1 MVARPAHAGL
11 QRFVVRLFRSSGGIA
26 GLGVLV
32 GDREIMTCAHVVNTA
47 LSRSQEHADQP
58 GDDGLIDIDFPL
70 LPDTGWRGQ
79 ARVSRWLPPPG
90 KDVAGRDIAGLAFT
104 GELPDGASPA
114 KLAPVLAPHGLV
126 DVFGYPRGR
135 PGGVFVEA
143 RVRYEVGGGVLQL
156 DSTTGSALRIR
167 PGFSGSPVCDRDSGD
182 VIGLLW
188 MAPRTD
194 SEERDSFA
202 ITAERLRSA
211 WPEVLADVG
220 REVGQ
225 VTAGML
231 ASEWPLLAGDVQE
244 HESLLPRQ
252 LIEREWLSAEIG
264 AFCRQHDRG
273 YFLIEGDA
281 GMGKTTFAAWFA
293 RQKRCAAHFAQ
304 LDPDAG
310 TTKVAVRSLSA
321 QLIAAW
327 NLHALTD
334 RMALPEEAGSY
345 AWFRTVLQAAAR
357 SRDEAA
363 PGTPIILVA
372 DALDAAAE
380 HPPGHLPMGLPDQ
393 LPGGVYI
400 VATAR
405 PGGLPHEP
413 AEETYARCVL
423 HPARDENMAD
433 LRQYIACSAAEG
445 SLARAIAS
453 ARITLDQF
461 TASLLEPSLGSWIY
475 VRHVL
480 EAIRQDPPKAGELPA
495 LPSGLKNYYD
505 TNVASLCE
513 GSDGTGLY
521 LPLLATLA
529 VVAEHVD
536 VPTLAALAGVADR
549 QQVQRAVDR
558 RLLPYCSIT
567 RPPGERR
574 SLFRI
579 GHPSLSEYLRGN
591 PAAPAADQ
599 AGEPGASAQP
609 AVSVRREEMADACQ
623 DAQNRICDRYLTAW
637 GGLDRDLPRLEAN
650 PDLAEMD
657 RGYALRW
664 LASHLLTAGRHG
676 DLHRLLACGPGG
688 TNIWFAAHDRA
699 GNVAGYLRDV
709 DLARGAAPRLGI
721 QLRYAL
727 IQASIASLSTTL
739 PPGLIGE
746 LVTRRDEDDK
756 PVWDPSRAFRY
767 VERMAD
773 EQRQA
778 QALARITRLLPR
790 ELLGPALS
798 VAMRMQHEENRAAAL
813 EAVIPHLPQ
822 HLLDLAAQAVFSVEY
837 GPGYSLA
844 SIESNPNLYLP
855 AMVAIMV
862 RLPAELLQELRRG
875 HVRAFNQVSYARA
888 AYALFWPNDRVQG
901 TRDAL
906 EQASELEYEY
916 DRGLLVAALM
926 PYFPRNTFDEVLVVL
941 ATTHYLDAPMV
952 ALAEH
957 APDERL
963 GDVLDFAQG
972 KWDPTPVFFC
982 KAARRLTAD
991 HALAALRLCKAM
1003 PREDERAEAFAAL
1016 APILDS
1022 DQARRLLEPDQ
1033 SDSLLHRPVIVRDL
1047 ELPFE
1052 APQLVAVSALLDRLP
1067 PEEAREVVRE
1077 RILGHGR
1084 PGSLSYRS
1092 QVPMLSSNSLS
1103 YRSLLPLLGRHLP
1116 DDLRREA
1123 LGYIY
1128 DGLKWPGNEPEKHA
1142 ALLARFTKLSDHEVA
1157 EAFDQA
1163 QANSWSDAHLAAADV
1178 LAPCLDDRLLRDV
1191 LQRVM
1196 AFPLEKE
1203 CFAAVAAL
1211 GRVQRP
1217 ETRDQTAAR
1226 GLAMAIGISHVRS
1239 KACAV
1244 AALGPIL
1251 TPPDLATAA
1260 FAILWSIDPFWGVR
1274 AMEEMADVLPAQLV
1288 QAVPDRIRGWIILDP
1303 RLDIPRIIERL
1314 AAHGYTAVIDRLLPD
1329 PEGSWDP
1336 NGWGEALAALAPHLT
1351 ESKIRK
1357 LWHLW
1362 HRRDHERLV
1371 RDGAEALSSLVS
1383 RLPADERAAAVDEIL
1398 AAYRPWHDWDTDDA
1412 RFLGRLARAAP
1423 TEQLTQTLS
1432 DMLGRKRGIPF
1443 QVLAELAPGLPGTL
1457 IEEALQYA
1465 LSDHDD
1471 WNCQAL
1477 AKLAPRLSGAPL
1489 NRAISHVNEIQDRR
1503 WAAVALTALARQLPR
1518 DHENRETV
1526 LATAVEA
1533 AVTWPL
1539 QSSLGGVMAALIPQ
1553 LPDRLRPSAV
1563 SAAIQ
1568 EACQGLDHLHRSS
1581 DREEF
1586 DRLRAVLAVL
1596 RGPELEEFYAQLG
1609 TEVRNPQVR
1618 ARSQAAV
1625 VQQAGSSRVASFMP
1639 GGNPLYHEWP
1649 GDHDRAGLMGLIAG
1663 AAWWIDQNGGSADI
1677 ADVIESIFDVARW
1690 WP

>member
-1 MVARPAHAGL
+1 MADRPAPAGL

-58 GDDGLIDIDFPL
+58 GDDDLVDIDFPL
-70 LPDTGWRGQ
+70 LPETGWRGQ
-79 ARVSRWLPPPG
+79 ARVSRWLSPPG
-90 KDVAGRDIAGLAFT
+90 KDVAGSDIAGLAFT
-104 GELPDGASPA
+104 GEPPDGASPA
-114 KLAPVLAPHGLV
+114 KLARALTPHRLV

-143 RVRYEVGGGVLQL
+143 RVRYEVRGGVLQL

-188 MAPRTD
+188 MAPRAD

-202 ITAERLRSA
+202 ITAKRLRSA
-211 WPEVLADVG
+211 WPEVLAEVG

-225 VTAGML
+225 VTTGLL
-231 ASEWPLLAGDVQE
+231 ASEWPLLARDVQE

-252 LIEREWLSAEIG
+252 LIEREWLLAEIE
-264 AFCRQHDRG
+264 AFCLEHDRG

-281 GMGKTTFAAWFA
+281 GMGKTTFAAWLA
-293 RQKRCAAHFAQ
+293 WQKRCAAHFAQ

-310 TTKVAVRSLSA
+310 TTKVAVRSLGA

-327 NLHALTD
+327 NLQELAP
-334 RMALPEEAGSY
+334 RMVLPEEAGSY
-345 AWFRTVLQAAAR
+345 AWFRSVLQAAAR

-423 HPARDENMAD
+423 DRARDENMAD
-433 LRQYIACSAAEG
+433 LRQYIARSAAEG

-480 EAIRQDPPKAGELPA
+480 EAIRQDPAKAGELPA
-495 LPSGLKNYYD
+495 LPRGLKNYYD
-505 TNVASLCE
+505 SNVASLCE
-513 GSDGTGLY
+513 GSDGTSLY

-549 QQVQRAVDR
+549 RQVQHAVDR
-558 RLLPYCSIT
+558 GLLPYCSVT
-567 RPPGERR
+567 HAPGERR

-591 PAAPAADQ
+591 PDAAAADH
-599 AGEPGASAQP
+599 AG
-609 AVSVRREEMADACQ
+609 VRREEIAEACQ
-623 DAQNRICDRYLTAW
+623 DAQSRICDRYLNAW
-637 GGLDRDLPRLEAN
+637 GGLDRGLPGLEAN
-650 PDLAEMD
+650 PDLAGMD
-657 RGYALRW
+657 RGYGLRW
-664 LASHLLTAGRHG
+664 LASHLLIAGRDG
-676 DLHRLLACGPGG
+676 DLHSLLACGPRG

-709 DLARGAAPRLGI
+709 DLARGAAPRLGT

-727 IQASIASLSTTL
+727 IQASIASLSSTL

-746 LVTRRDEDDK
+746 LVTRHEAGK
-756 PVWDPSRAFRY
+756 PLWDPSRAFRY

-778 QALARITRLLPR
+778 QALARIAPLLPR

-798 VAMRMQHEENRAAAL
+798 VAMRLQHEENRAAAL
-813 EAVIPHLPQ
+813 EAVIPHLPR
-822 HLLDLAAQAVFSVEY
+822 HLLERAVEAVFGAGY

-844 SIESNPNLYLP
+844 SIVSSPDLYLP
-855 AMVAIMV
+855 AMVAIMAK
-862 RLPAELLQELRRG
+862 LPGELLQELCRS
-875 HVRAFNQVSYARA
+875 HVRAFNQVSYVDA
-888 AYALFWPNDRVQG
+888 AYALFWHDDPLQG
-901 TRDAL
+901 TRHAL
-906 EQASELEYEY
+906 AKASELRYE
-916 DRGLLVAALM
+916 DQRGLLVAALM
-926 PYFPRNTFDEVLVVL
+926 PHFPRETFDDVLAVL
-941 ATTHYLDAPMV
+941 ATTRYLDAAMV

-957 APDERL
+957 APGERM
-963 GDVLDFAQG
+963 GDLLDFAQG
-972 KWDPTPVFFC
+972 KWHPTPAFFR
-982 KAARRLTAD
+982 KVTRRLTAD
-991 HALAALRLCKAM
+991 HALAALRLCKAVS
-1003 PREDERAEAFAAL
+1003 REEERAEAFAAL

-1022 DQARRLLEPDQ
+1022 DQARRFLKPDQ
-1033 SDSLLHRPVIVRDL
+1033 SDPFLLDWPVIVREILDL
-1047 ELPFE
+1047 HLEEPRL
-1052 APQLVAVSALLDRLP
+1052 AAVSALLDRLP

-1077 RILGHGR
+1077 RILEHG
-1084 PGSLSYRS
+1084 GSGPLTYRS
-1092 QVPMLSSNSLS
+1092 QVPLLSSGSLS
-1103 YRSLLPLLGRHLP
+1103 YRSLLPLFGRHLP

-1128 DGLKWPGNEPEKHA
+1128 DGLKWPRNEPEKHA
-1142 ALLARFTKLSDHEVA
+1142 ALLARFTPLSDHEVA
-1157 EAFDQA
+1157 EAFDHA
-1163 QANSWSDAHLAAADV
+1163 QANSWSDARLAVADV

-1203 CFAAVAAL
+1203 CFAALAAL
-1211 GRVQRP
+1211 GRVQP
-1217 ETRDQTAAR
+1217 PDIRDKTAAR
-1226 GLAMAIGISHVRS
+1226 GLAMAVGIGHVRS
-1239 KACAV
+1239 KAGAV

-1251 TPPDLATAA
+1251 TRFDLATAA
-1260 FAILWSIDPFWGVR
+1260 FAVLWSIDPFWGVR
-1274 AMEEMADVLPAQLV
+1274 AMEAMADVLPAQLL
-1288 QAVPDRIRGWIILDP
+1288 QAVPDRIRRWIILDP
-1303 RLDIPRIIERL
+1303 RLDIPRIIDRL
-1314 AAHGYTAVIDRLLPD
+1314 AAHGHTAVIDRLVPD

-1336 NGWGEALAALAPHLT
+1336 NGWGKALATLARHLSG
-1351 ESKIRK
+1351 SKIRK

-1362 HRRDHERLV
+1362 HGRDHERLV

-1423 TEQLTQTLS
+1423 TERLTQTLS
-1432 DMLGRKRGIPF
+1432 DMLGRERGVQF
-1443 QVLAELAPGLPGTL
+1443 EVLAELAPGLPETL
-1457 IEEALQYA
+1457 IDEALRYA

-1477 AKLAPRLSGAPL
+1477 AKLAPRLSGTPL
-1489 NRAISHVNEIQDRR
+1489 NRAISYVNEVRDRR
-1503 WAAVALTALARQLPR
+1503 WAAVALTALARQLPSEGQ
-1518 DHENRETV
+1518 DRETV
-1526 LATAVEA
+1526 LAAAVEA
-1533 AVTWPL
+1533 AASWPS
-1539 QSSLGGVMAALIPQ
+1539 QSRLGGVMASLIPQ
-1553 LPDRLRPSAV
+1553 LPDRLRAPAV
-1563 SAAIQ
+1563 SAAIHQ
-1568 EACQGLDHLHRSS
+1568 ACRGLDLHRGP
-1581 DREEF
+1581 DREEL
-1586 DRLRAVLAVL
+1586 DRLRDVLAVL
-1596 RGPELEEFYAQLG
+1596 RGPELDEFYAQLG
-1609 TEVRNPQVR
+1609 REVRNPQVR

-1625 VQQAGSSRVASFMP
+1625 IRQAGSSRVAGFMP
-1639 GGNPLYHEWP
+1639 GGKPLHHDWP
-1649 GDHDRAGLMGLIAG
+1649 GDLDRARLMGLIAA

-1677 ADVIESIFDVARW
+1677 ADAIEAVFDVARW